1 MDGDERRANAKVFLD
16 KYKGATPS
24 LEMHKVANVQSEDD
38 ELVASSTM
46 VRSGLLSTVVVGLA
60 MLVVGMLAG
69 YLGRPLVTPQP
80 VIPTPV
86 AVTDAGPPAAAGT
99 NPSAANLMD
108 AVAAETR
115 HFKGD
120 PNAPVVI
127 IEFGDFR

>member
-1 MDGDERRANAKVFLD
+1 
-16 KYKGATPS
+16 
-24 LEMHKVANVQSEDD
+24 MHQVDNIQPEDD
-38 ELVASSTM
+38 ELVAPSTTA
-46 VRSGLLSTVVVGLA
+46 RSGLLSTITVGLA

-86 AVTDAGPPAAAGT
+86 VVTDAGAPAAAANA

-120 PNAPVVI
+120 PSASVTI
-127 IEFGDFR
+127 IEFGDFQ